1 MYNYLLIFIFALL
14 ALYILL
20 NFKVKELFEKTK
32 DTTEKEQVMPTH
44 PATEEEPV
52 KLLTDSV
59 GTIEQVKEVKAKVK
73 AKSKSKATKKAV
85 KKKTPR
91 RRDL

>member
-1 MYNYLLIFIFALL
+1 MYNYLLISIFAVLGI
-14 ALYILL
+14 YILL
-20 NFKVKELFEKTK
+20 NFKKILKSEESAPQAEEV
-32 DTTEKEQVMPTH
+32 V
-44 PATEEEPV
+44 EEPA

-59 GTIEQVKEVKAKVK
+59 GSIEQVKEVKAKVV
-73 AKSKSKATKKAV
+73 KKTVKKKV